1 MPEVGVALALR
12 SQSKLLTQSSNLQKK
27 KSSKQPLRN
36 RKHVSDNNDR
46 KPTRNESWQLLL
58 EGSALYL
65 VCLILPSVL
74 RLILGWYQQSLE
86 EKGMLRRGVDYTC
99 SYSWIANS
107 VLYKACG
114 SGGAAADTLGD
125 EDMTRSGSFTDAMAP
140 DAGISDVAIVV
151 MFSISMAVFRIGL
164 VHLLVPRYLEQP
176 QRLEALVRCKS
187 VHLLS
192 SSYTGMLTPRES
204 IKRVVSLDDEDG
216 GLPSLPSLGG
226 NDLDRPPLTVRAPSL
241 QQQPVRGAAQRNS
254 LRSSFLD
261 EQKMSDLSPNH
272 SDGEDWMLFDASE
285 HNVEPSNDR
294 REAFAPPPA
303 VSSGL
308 LTSSSAHSLQAL
320 LQQATATAPT
330 PDSTVSGASH
340 SVLPQHLDRLFAAP
354 KYATAIFR
362 LIYCI
367 VCVTIALLYFSDADF
382 WPPAVGGRGDTKNC
396 WDLSS
401 VGAVVMDSDFDQHNS
416 VLRRF
421 FLVQA
426 SYHFHS
432 GAFHFVTSILLWFV
446 SSTSSKSR
454 SEKLLGFIP
463 QNMLTIINVQQ
474 FLRHCFAV
482 GLIAGAYLFSSLR
495 RLAAIGMFAFDVS
508 NTFLHLLQLCINA
521 PPNRRRSNPTW
532 VWILHRGLV
541 IPSFCY
547 SRFYVFPFVVGYSA
561 IVESQNWLRQLENMV
576 IPGSAKYIQLMFGV
590 WLALLMAMN
599 IVYVKRLL
607 YHPHV
612 LQALNRDRVE

>member
-1 MPEVGVALALR
+1 MTEVGVALALR
-12 SQSKLLTQSSNLQKK
+12 RQNKLLEQDSHHKKK
-27 KSSKQPLRN
+27 KSKLP
-36 RKHVSDNNDR
+36 RKG
-46 KPTRNESWQLLL
+46 KITTGTTKTTRNDSWQLLL

-65 VCLILPSVL
+65 VCLILPG
-74 RLILGWYQQSLE
+74 ILGVLLSWYRDSLE
-86 EKGMLRRGVDYTC
+86 EGGTLRRVVDFTC

-114 SGGAAADTLGD
+114 VAAATEEAADGVALGG
-125 EDMTRSGSFTDAMAP
+125 TSGRFTDAMAP

-151 MFSISMAVFRIGL
+151 MFSISMAIIRISL
-164 VHLLVPRYLEQP
+164 VHFLVPRYLEQP

-192 SSYTGMLTPRES
+192 SSYTGMLTPRS
-204 IKRVVSLDDEDG
+204 SVKGVVNLEDNG
-216 GLPSLPSLGG
+216 GALPSLPSLGG
-226 NDLDRPPLTVRAPSL
+226 DNLYGPARAAPILS
-241 QQQPVRGAAQRNS
+241 QTNRSAFQ
-254 LRSSFLD
+254 RSSIKSSFS
-261 EQKMSDLSPNH
+261 EEHKVSDISPNH
-272 SDGEDWMLFDASE
+272 SDGEDWLLFDASE
-285 HNVEPSNDR
+285 HEEPRER
-294 REAFAPPPA
+294 REIFAPPPA

-308 LTSSSAHSLQAL
+308 LTSSSAQSLQAL

-330 PDSTVSGASH
+330 PDSSVAGGSQTAS
-340 SVLPQHLDRLFAAP
+340 PQELDRLFAAP
-354 KYATAIFR
+354 RYATAIFR

-382 WPPAVGGRGDTKNC
+382 WPPAVGGRGETKNC

-416 VLRRF
+416 VLRRY

-432 GAFHFVTSILLWFV
+432 GAFHIVTSLLLWFV
-446 SSTSSKSR
+446 SSSSNKSR
-454 SEKLLGFIP
+454 SEKLFGFIP
-463 QNMLTIINVQQ
+463 HSMLTIINIQQ
-474 FLRHCFAV
+474 FMRHCFAV

-521 PPNRRRSNPTW
+521 PPNRRRSSPSW
-532 VWILHRGLV
+532 VWFLHRCLV

-547 SRFYVFPFVVGYSA
+547 SRFYVFPFVLGYSA
-561 IVESQNWLRQLENMV
+561 IVESQDWLRQLENMV
-576 IPGSAKYIQLMFGV
+576 IPGSAKYIQLMFAI
-590 WLALLMAMN
+590 WLGLLMAMN

-612 LQALNRDRVE
+612 LQALNGWI